1 MQFSLMFFSGD
12 ATSAGRYDFLLDC
25 AKFADD
31 AGFTAVWLPERHF
44 HPFGGA
50 FPNPAVVG
58 AAVATRTTRVRIR
71 AGSVILPLHD
81 PVRVAEEWSVVDN
94 LSRGRVDLSFGQGW
108 NPYDFVL
115 APQHFAERLP
125 VMYEGI
131 DTVGALWDGK
141 RISRRNGLGDEVDI
155 EIYPKPVAARQ
166 PWWLTCSGGADRF
179 TEAGDLGLNVLTA
192 LLFQDVEA
200 VAGNIRAYRDA
211 RNGNSHGPG
220 AAGHVT
226 LMLHTFVAGSA
237 DEARRLVREPLRG
250 YLETSIDLWRR
261 NSTELDDLSPD
272 DRRLAA
278 EFAFERYFRHN
289 TLCGSVEDCSAVV
302 TGLENAG
309 VDEVACLIDFG
320 VGDADVLA
328 SLELLKTLSDR
339 HA

>member
-1 MQFSLMFFSGD
+1 MEFSLMFFSGD

-44 HPFGGA
+44 HQFGGA

-58 AAVATRTTRVRIR
+58 AAIATRTTRVRIR

-115 APQHFAERLP
+115 APQRYAERLP
-125 VMYEGI
+125 AMYEGI
-131 DTVGALWDGK
+131 GTVGALWDGK
-141 RISRRNGLGDEVDI
+141 RISREDGLGDDVEI
-155 EIYPKPVAARQ
+155 ETFPKPVGARR
-166 PWWLTCSGGADRF
+166 PWWLTCSGGAERF
-179 TEAGDLGLNVLTA
+179 TEAGELGFNVLTA
-192 LLFQDVEA
+192 LLFQQLETAAD
-200 VAGNIRAYRDA
+200 NISAYRDA
-211 RNGNSHGPG
+211 RKRPDQAPDAG
-220 AAGHVT
+220 GHVT
-226 LMLHTFVAGSA
+226 LMLHTFVANSA
-237 DEARRLVREPLRG
+237 DEARRLVRDPLRQ

-261 NSTELDDLSPD
+261 KSTELEELSPE

-278 EFAFERYFRHN
+278 DFAFERYFRRN
-289 TLCGSVEDCSAVV
+289 TLCGSVEDCSAMV
-302 TGLENAG
+302 TELESAG

-320 VGDADVLA
+320 VRDEDVLA
-328 SLELLKTLSDR
+328 SLELLKVLSDR
-339 HA
+339 HR